1 MFALLAAIVLS
12 QDAGVDAG
20 IVDAGVDSGTLTFT
34 TQGEGLSVVITAEVP
49 IVFTDAGTLYGACV
63 EAPPSIIVDGGR
75 FLPTPRFERIACMLA
90 TCETQLKDTE
100 ERKEMVNAA
109 IVAGVGTVGLV
120 VGIGIGLLIP
130 VVFPAKAPN
139 P

>member
-1 MFALLAAIVLS
+1 MFALLAAIILS

-20 IVDAGVDSGTLTFT
+20 IVDAGDSGTLAFT

-49 IVFTDAGTLYGACV
+49 IVFTDAGTLYGVCV
-63 EAPPSIIVDGGR
+63 EAPVSQKVDGGV
-75 FLPTPRFERIACMLA
+75 FLPFPRFERNACMLA
-90 TCETQLKDTE
+90 ICEKQLADTE
-100 ERKEMVNAA
+100 NHTDVINGAV
-109 IVAGVGTVGLV
+109 VAGVGTVGLV